1 MEGLKHKLNVILVEP
16 SGPLNVGSIA
26 RLCENFGVKEL
37 RLVAPRCDPTDAE
50 AIRMAVKGRKF
61 LENAH
66 VYPNLLD
73 AIGDCQRIIAT
84 SGRID
89 HGDIPLFSPKAVIK
103 WLLKIQ
109 NEESIALIFGRED
122 RGLSNQELLLANKV
136 ISLNKKS
143 DYPSINLSHAV
154 AIVLHE
160 ISNNLTKDFALE
172 GNNCEKIAAPK
183 DVNNFAED
191 AEALLLEI
199 GFLYAHTAKSRM
211 TKIKSILQRAEI
223 RKEEIALIRGV
234 LRQMRWAIDNP
245 NS

>member
-1 MEGLKHKLNVILVEP
+1 MEELKHKLNVILVEP

-89 HGDIPLFSPKAVIK
+89 HGEIPLSSPKAVIK

-160 ISNNLTKDFALE
+160 ISNNLTKDFALG

-199 GFLYAHTAKSRM
+199 GFLYQHTAKSRM
-211 TKIKSILQRAEI
+211 SKIRSLLQRAEI
-223 RKEEIALIRGV
+223 KAEEVSLLRGV
-234 LRQMRWAIDNP
+234 LRQMRWAIANK

>member
-1 MEGLKHKLNVILVEP
+1 M
-16 SGPLNVGSIA
+16 
-26 RLCENFGVKEL
+26 
-37 RLVAPRCDPTDAE
+37 
-50 AIRMAVKGRKF
+50 
-61 LENAH
+61 
-66 VYPNLLD
+66 
-73 AIGDCQRIIAT
+73 
-84 SGRID
+84 
-89 HGDIPLFSPKAVIK
+89 
-103 WLLKIQ
+103 
-109 NEESIALIFGRED
+109 IFGRED

-136 ISLNKKS
+136 SSLNKKS

-199 GFLYAHTAKSRM
+199 GFLYQHTAKSRM
-211 TKIKSILQRAEI
+211 SKIRSLLQRAEI
-223 RKEEIALIRGV
+223 KAEEVSLLRGV
-234 LRQMRWAIDNP
+234 LRQMRWAIANK